1 MFILPCLLTGS
12 TKPKSEA
19 KQVMF
24 SDGIRPGADL
34 AELDGSSEPRLS
46 IRRTG
51 RVSKRVGTP
60 PGNPPTS
67 QRSLPAID
75 ATTLSYVPHGKG
87 LPPIVIR
94 GKDGIQF
101 EEDPDPARLMAV
113 IREDSVPPVKFTI
126 NRNLYVLV
134 KILDCE

>member
-1 MFILPCLLTGS
+1 
-12 TKPKSEA
+12 
-19 KQVMF
+19 MF

-51 RVSKRVGTP
+51 RTSKRVGTP
-60 PGNPPTS
+60 PGNASSS
-67 QRSLPAID
+67 QRSLPPVD
-75 ATTLSYVPHGKG
+75 GTTLSYVPHGKG

-94 GKDGIQF
+94 GKDGVQF
-101 EEDPDPARLMAV
+101 EEDPDPIRLMN
-113 IREDSVPPVKFTI
+113 IMRDDSAHPVKFSV

-134 KILDCE
+134 KILNCEYSGHAV

>member
-1 MFILPCLLTGS
+1 MTGS

-51 RVSKRVGTP
+51 RTSKRVGTP
-60 PGNPPTS
+60 PGIPSAS
-67 QRSLPAID
+67 QRTLPPVD
-75 ATTLSYVPHGKG
+75 STTLSYVPHGKG

-94 GKDGIQF
+94 GKDGVQF
-101 EEDPDPARLMAV
+101 EEDPDHSRLMAV
-113 IREDSVPPVKFTI
+113 IKDDSVPPVKFTI
-126 NRNLYVLV
+126 NRNLYMMV
-134 KILDCE
+134 KILNCK